1 MRNRSVP
8 TDTIL
13 PHIVYRDVPDAI
25 AWLAHAFGFVEH
37 YRYGEPPVSVG
48 AQVHLG
54 EAWMMLE
61 TEKPGSTSPAQ
72 SGLRTQSLTIFVE
85 DVEAHFNNAKSAGV
99 AIVEDL
105 HETIYGEL
113 QYAALDLE
121 GHHWLFSQHARDLSP
136 DAWGAKIAPR

>member
-13 PHIVYRDVPDAI
+13 PHIVYRNVPDAI
-25 AWLAHAFGFVEH
+25 AWLTRAFGFVEH
-37 YRYGEPPVSVG
+37 YRYGDPPAVG

-61 TEKPGSTSPAQ
+61 SAKPGSTSPAQ
-72 SGLRTQSLTIFVE
+72 AGLRTQSLTIFV
-85 DVEAHFNNAKSAGV
+85 DNLEAHFNNAKSAGV
-99 AIVEDL
+99 TLVEDL
-105 HETIYGEL
+105 HETEYGEL

-121 GHHWLFSQHARDLSP
+121 GHHWLFSRHARDLSP
-136 DAWGAKIAPR
+136 DSWGAKIAQR